1 MAQVSR
7 KARDE
12 IEQLKVLIGEELTR
26 SRFADTDA
34 YDKCFFI
41 EAVGYLYGK
50 KFSRF
55 TSFIAEEEGGRLDW
69 WDISRLYI
77 ICEVAEVLA
86 EHVDKTLLDELMEAV
101 KSTRT
106 GRELAAK
113 RMIPV
118 EAN

>member
-12 IEQLKVLIGEELTR
+12 MEQLKVLIGEELAR
-26 SRFADTDA
+26 FRFADIDD
-34 YDKCFFI
+34 YDRCFFSK
-41 EAVGYLYGK
+41 AVGYLYG
-50 KFSRF
+50 SNCARF

-77 ICEVAEVLA
+77 ICEVTEELG
-86 EHVDKTLLDELMEAV
+86 EHANKTILVELMEAI
-101 KSTRT
+101 KSTST

-113 RMIPV
+113 RMV
-118 EAN
+118 SVGAN